1 MRHAALVSLFLIFLV
16 PSAGHTQTWQEFVS
30 IEDRFRVYFPDQPM
44 PEEIMYMIEDDVMI
58 PARRWSVQLADE
70 YYAVTIVD
78 FADHYP
84 AHDTIVQGSMAHAA
98 TNLRQMARLT
108 EDITHD
114 SYARY
119 DRIPSHQLSINKPD
133 GDRLSALIILHQDET
148 LDARRLYIIEAHV
161 PEGAP
166 PPGLYQQSFEVFDAN
181 GQALRYEPD
190 GRTLQE

>member
-1 MRHAALVSLFLIFLV
+1 MRHSALVSLFLIFLV
-16 PSAGHTQTWQEFVS
+16 PTAGHTQAWQEFVT

-44 PEEIMYMIEDDVMI
+44 VEEITYMIEDDVTI

-70 YYAVTIVD
+70 YYAVTTVD
-78 FADHYP
+78 FADHYA

-98 TNLRQMARLT
+98 TNLRRIARLT

-119 DRIPSHQLSINKPD
+119 DRIPSHLLHINKPD
-133 GDRLSALIILHQDET
+133 GDRLYALIVLHQDET

-161 PEGAP
+161 HEGAP
-166 PPGLYQQSFEVFDAN
+166 PPGLYQQSFEVFDAT

-190 GRTLQE
+190 GRTQQE